1 MIQLGSLVVCKD
13 TIGKGH
19 YGIGEVEYLL
29 GEALAVVNFK
39 KVKKK
44 EKCKLDELV
53 LYVNREVEVTE
64 ERYKEVAG
72 AVLQEMLE
80 EVPQEEIGFV
90 YSVGKAL
97 ISGIQVKIFEGE
109 D

>member
-29 GEALAVVNFK
+29 GEELAVVNFK

-44 EKCKLDELV
+44 EKCKLEDLSIHV
-53 LYVNREVEVTE
+53 HREIEVTE
-64 ERYKEVAG
+64 EKYKEVAG

-80 EVPQEEIGFV
+80 EVPHEEIGFV
-90 YSVGKAL
+90 YSIGKAL
-97 ISGIQVKIFEGE
+97 IIGMQVKIFEGQ